1 MNTHVNFDISKLLKE
16 KGYNELC
23 SKIYLD
29 GELKDAWKKVN
40 YDDTLPSAFYI
51 APTIADVVMWLYE
64 KHGIWITADAG
75 INGFYGHYKVN
86 PIGTLTFYLKQGWIN
101 FEGNPFKT
109 PLEAY
114 SEAILYTLKNLI

>member
-1 MNTHVNFDISKLLKE
+1 MYNTINFEITKLLKE

-40 YDDTLPSAFYI
+40 YDDTLPSGFYI
-51 APTIADVVMWLYE
+51 APTIAEAVMWLYE
-64 KHGIWITADAG
+64 KYGIWINVRRVWNKG
-75 INGFYGHYKVN
+75 EIIGFEVTIDQIDGFTETDIYN
-86 PIGTLTFYLKQGWIN
+86 SPT
-101 FEGNPFKT
+101 
-109 PLEAY
+109 EAY

>member
-1 MNTHVNFDISKLLKE
+1 MYNTIKFEITKLLKE

-51 APTIADVVMWLYE
+51 APTIAEVVMWLYE
-64 KHGIWITADAG
+64 EYGIWIYVSKPDE
-75 INGFYGHYKVN
+75 NGWVIHLQGLDNF
-86 PIGTLTFYLKQGWIN
+86 PTLIYFNSLT
-101 FEGNPFKT
+101 
-109 PLEAY
+109 EAY
-114 SEAILYTLKNLI
+114 SEAILYILKNLI